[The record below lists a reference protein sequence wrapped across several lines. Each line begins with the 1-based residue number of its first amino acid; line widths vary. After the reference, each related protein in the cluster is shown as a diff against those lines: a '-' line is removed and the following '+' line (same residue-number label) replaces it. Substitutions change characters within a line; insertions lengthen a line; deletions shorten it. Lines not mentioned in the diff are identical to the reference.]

1 MKRKMKG
8 EYSRHVKT
16 AVKLIWSSFDRD
28 EIRRGYS
35 ILILEAQKG
44 DADALAFIARC
55 FMGESYV
62 WPQAGFKADDENAS
76 KLMQK
81 SAMMGSATGVLCAAR
96 SANLTPSVERAM
108 PFASFKEAFEEILGQ
123 AERGDAFCCYMVGN
137 VYYWGD
143 YLRVEPDYAKQFKDE
158 SDYNA
163 WAWPIAKAWYERSF
177 DGGLC
182 AGWGN
187 YCDIRESGL
196 CDIAQD
202 VFEKYYLMLAD
213 ISPVICNNYGYYLR
227 TEKGDS
233 YGGLLRYVEAA
244 RRGDPQAAYNAGHIY
259 EAGEEVDEN
268 IDLAYQLYE
277 MAAKCG
283 HPAGQFE
290 VGYYLFEGFGD
301 VEQDYA
307 KAVEWFE
314 KAYQNPKCSKTT
326 RTQTAAYLGL
336 CYQEGLGTVQDDDVA
351 FEYLHEAGE
360 DIDNLW
366 ESITVKVLTALGVA
380 YAFGRGIETDI
391 ELGYQYLEDAAKLGS
406 EEAKEYISYI
416 NSPDYEADERKK
428 EEPATPV
435 APFWQNVAAMIRD
448 AVAADLRE
456 ILGRIDDER
465 IYTVA
470 LVTDRYCC
478 SLFLAVNTLEYL
490 ESEDEEPD
498 DECKW
503 HPDEWGYSD
512 GHDSELVKLSK
523 SLWEN
528 HNTLPGEAFF
538 FSAMISAMAQ
548 VKGSGIFGEGTEEI
562 TFFISISDDEDAENL
577 EDSSAMTLNSPELA
591 AAFLNRNK

>member
-1 MKRKMKG
+1 M
-8 EYSRHVKT
+8 
-16 AVKLIWSSFDRD
+16 IWSSFDRD
-28 EIRRGYS
+28 EIRRGYAM
-35 ILILEAQKG
+35 LMQAAQQG

-55 FMGESYV
+55 FMGEEYV
-62 WPQAGFKADDENAS
+62 WPQAGFKVDDENAS

-158 SDYNA
+158 NGYNA
-163 WAWPIAKAWYERSF
+163 WAYPIAKEWYERSF

-187 YCDIRESGL
+187 YCNIRESGL

-202 VFEKYYLMLAD
+202 VFEKYYLKLAD

-314 KAYQNPKCSKTT
+314 KAYQNPKCSETT

-360 DIDNLW
+360 NIDNLW

-380 YAFGRGIETDI
+380 YAFGRGTEADI
-391 ELGYQYLEDAAKLGS
+391 ELGYQYFEDAVKLGS
-406 EEAKEYISYI
+406 EEAKEYIGYI
-416 NSPDYEADERKK
+416 NSPDFEARERKK

-435 APFWQNVAAMIRD
+435 APFWQEVTEKIRD

-456 ILGRIDDER
+456 ILGCIDDEH
-465 IYTVA
+465 IYTAA

-490 ESEDEEPD
+490 QSEDEEPD
-498 DECKW
+498 DESKW

-512 GHDSELVKLSK
+512 GHGSELVKLSK
-523 SLWEN
+523 TLWEN

-538 FSAMISAMAQ
+538 FSAMISAMKQ
-548 VKGSGIFGEGTEEI
+548 VKDSEILGERTEEI

-577 EDSSAMTLNSPELA
+577 EDASAMTLNSPELA

>member
-1 MKRKMKG
+1 MKG
-8 EYSRHVKT
+8 KYSRQVKT
-16 AVKLIWSSFDRD
+16 AVELIWSSFDRD
-28 EIRRGYS
+28 EIRRGYAM
-35 ILILEAQKG
+35 LMQAAQQG

-55 FMGESYV
+55 FMGEEYV

-123 AERGDAFCCYMVGN
+123 TERGDAFCCYMVGN

-158 SDYNA
+158 NDYNA
-163 WAWPIAKAWYERSF
+163 WAWPIAKVWYERSF

-187 YCDIRESGL
+187 YCNIRKSGL

-351 FEYLHEAGE
+351 FDYLHEAGE
-360 DIDNLW
+360 GVDHLW
-366 ESITVKVLTALGVA
+366 DSITVRLLTALGVA
-380 YAFGRGIETDI
+380 YAFGRGTEADI
-391 ELGYQYLEDAAKLGS
+391 ELGYQYFEDAVKLGS
-406 EEAKEYISYI
+406 EEAKEYIGYI
-416 NSPDYEADERKK
+416 NSPDFEAHERKK
-428 EEPATPV
+428 EEPDTPV
-435 APFWQNVAAMIRD
+435 APFWQDVAAKISD

-456 ILGRIDDER
+456 IIGRIDDER
-465 IYTVA
+465 IYTAA

-478 SLFLAVNTLEYL
+478 SLFLAVNTMEYL

-498 DECKW
+498 DETKW

-512 GHDSELVKLSK
+512 GHGSELVKLSK

-538 FSAMISAMAQ
+538 FSAMISAMKQ
-548 VKGSGIFGEGTEEI
+548 VKDSGIFGERTDEI
-562 TFFISISDDEDAENL
+562 TLFISISDDEDAENL

>member
-1 MKRKMKG
+1 MKG
-8 EYSRHVKT
+8 KYSRQVKT

-28 EIRRGYS
+28 EIRRGYAM
-35 ILILEAQKG
+35 LMQAAQQG

-55 FMGESYV
+55 FMGEEYV
-62 WPQAGFKADDENAS
+62 WPQAGFKVDDENAS

-158 SDYNA
+158 NGYNA
-163 WAWPIAKAWYERSF
+163 WAYPIAKEWYERSF

-187 YCDIRESGL
+187 YCNIRESGL

-202 VFEKYYLMLAD
+202 VFEKYYLKLAD

-314 KAYQNPKCSKTT
+314 KAYQNPKCSETT

-360 DIDNLW
+360 NIDNLW

-380 YAFGRGIETDI
+380 YAFGRGTETDI

-406 EEAKEYISYI
+406 EEAKEYIDYI

-435 APFWQNVAAMIRD
+435 APFWQEVTEKIRD

-456 ILGRIDDER
+456 ILGCIDDEH
-465 IYTVA
+465 IYTAA

-490 ESEDEEPD
+490 QSEDEEPD
-498 DECKW
+498 DESKW

-512 GHDSELVKLSK
+512 GHGSELVKLSK
-523 SLWEN
+523 TLWEN

-538 FSAMISAMAQ
+538 FSAMISAMKQ
-548 VKGSGIFGEGTEEI
+548 VKDSEILGERTEEI

-577 EDSSAMTLNSPELA
+577 EDASAMTLNSPELA

>member
-1 MKRKMKG
+1 MKG
-8 EYSRHVKT
+8 KYSKPVKT
-16 AVKLIWSSFDRD
+16 AVKLIWSSFDR
-28 EIRRGYS
+28 EKIRQGYAM
-35 ILILEAQKG
+35 LMQAAQQG

-158 SDYNA
+158 NGYNA
-163 WAWPIAKAWYERSF
+163 WAWPIAKVWYERSF

-187 YCDIRESGL
+187 YCDIRKSGL
-196 CDIAQD
+196 CEIAQD

-314 KAYQNPKCSKTT
+314 KAYQNPKCSETT

-380 YAFGRGIETDI
+380 YAFGSGTETDI

-435 APFWQNVAAMIRD
+435 APYWQDVAAKISD

-456 ILGRIDDER
+456 IIGRIDDER
-465 IYTVA
+465 IYTAA

-490 ESEDEEPD
+490 QSEDEEPD
-498 DECKW
+498 DESKW

-512 GHDSELVKLSK
+512 GHGSELVKLSK

-528 HNTLPGEAFF
+528 HATLPGEAFF

>member
-1 MKRKMKG
+1 MKG
-8 EYSRHVKT
+8 KYSKPVKT
-16 AVKLIWSSFDRD
+16 AVELIWSSFDRD
-28 EIRRGYS
+28 EIRRGYAM
-35 ILILEAQKG
+35 LMQAAQQG

-143 YLRVEPDYAKQFKDE
+143 YLRVESDYAKQFKDE
-158 SDYNA
+158 NGYNA
-163 WAWPIAKAWYERSF
+163 WAYPIAKEWYERSF

-187 YCDIRESGL
+187 YCNIRESGL

-202 VFEKYYLMLAD
+202 VFEKYYLKLAD

-307 KAVEWFE
+307 KAVEWLE

-351 FEYLHEAGE
+351 FEYLHEAG
-360 DIDNLW
+360 DGVDHLW
-366 ESITVKVLTALGVA
+366 DSITVRLLSALGVA
-380 YAFGRGIETDI
+380 YAFGRGTEADI
-391 ELGYQYLEDAAKLGS
+391 ELGYQYFEDAVKLGS
-406 EEAKEYISYI
+406 EEAKEYIGYI
-416 NSPDYEADERKK
+416 NSPDFEALERKK

-435 APFWQNVAAMIRD
+435 APFWQNVAEKIRD

-456 ILGRIDDER
+456 ILSRIDDEH
-465 IYTVA
+465 IYTAA

-478 SLFLAVNTLEYL
+478 SLFLAVNTMEYL

-523 SLWEN
+523 TLWEN

-548 VKGSGIFGEGTEEI
+548 VKDSEILGEHSEEI

>member
-1 MKRKMKG
+1 MKG
-8 EYSRHVKT
+8 KYSKPVKT
-16 AVKLIWSSFDRD
+16 AVKLIWSSFDR
-28 EIRRGYS
+28 EKIRQGYAM
-35 ILILEAQKG
+35 LMQAAQQG

-158 SDYNA
+158 NGYNA
-163 WAWPIAKAWYERSF
+163 WAYPIAKEWYERSF

-187 YCDIRESGL
+187 YCNIRESGL

-314 KAYQNPKCSKTT
+314 KAYQNPKCSETT

-380 YAFGRGIETDI
+380 YAFGSGTETDI

-435 APFWQNVAAMIRD
+435 APYWQDVAAKISD

-456 ILGRIDDER
+456 IIGRIDDER
-465 IYTVA
+465 IYTAA

-490 ESEDEEPD
+490 QSEDEEPD
-498 DECKW
+498 DESKW

-512 GHDSELVKLSK
+512 GHGSELVKLSK

-528 HNTLPGEAFF
+528 HATLPGEAFF

>member
-1 MKRKMKG
+1 MKG
-8 EYSRHVKT
+8 KYSKPVKT
-16 AVKLIWSSFDRD
+16 AVELIWSSFDRD
-28 EIRRGYS
+28 EIRRGYAM
-35 ILILEAQKG
+35 LMQAAQQG

-55 FMGESYV
+55 FMGEEYV
-62 WPQAGFKADDENAS
+62 WPQAGFKVDDENAS

-158 SDYNA
+158 NGYNA
-163 WAWPIAKAWYERSF
+163 WAYPIAKEWYERSF

-187 YCDIRESGL
+187 YCNIRESGL

-202 VFEKYYLMLAD
+202 VFEKYYLKLAD

-314 KAYQNPKCSKTT
+314 KAYQNPKCSETT

-380 YAFGRGIETDI
+380 YAFGRGTETDI

-406 EEAKEYISYI
+406 EEAKEYIDYI

-435 APFWQNVAAMIRD
+435 APFWQEVTEKIRD

-456 ILGRIDDER
+456 ILGCIDDEH
-465 IYTVA
+465 IYTAA

-490 ESEDEEPD
+490 QSEDEEPD
-498 DECKW
+498 DESKW

-512 GHDSELVKLSK
+512 GHGSELVKLSK
-523 SLWEN
+523 TLWEN

-538 FSAMISAMAQ
+538 FSAMISAMKQ
-548 VKGSGIFGEGTEEI
+548 VKDSEILGERTEEI

-577 EDSSAMTLNSPELA
+577 EDASAMTLNSPELA

>member
-1 MKRKMKG
+1 MKG
-8 EYSRHVKT
+8 KYSKQVKT

-28 EIRRGYS
+28 EIRRGYAM
-35 ILILEAQKG
+35 LMQAAQQG

-55 FMGESYV
+55 FMGEEYV
-62 WPQAGFKADDENAS
+62 WPQAGFKVDDENAS

-158 SDYNA
+158 NGYNA
-163 WAWPIAKAWYERSF
+163 WAYPIAKEWYERSF

-187 YCDIRESGL
+187 YCNIRESGL

-202 VFEKYYLMLAD
+202 VFEKYYLKLAD

-314 KAYQNPKCSKTT
+314 KAYQNPKCSETT

-360 DIDNLW
+360 NIDNLW

-380 YAFGRGIETDI
+380 YAFGRGTETDI

-406 EEAKEYISYI
+406 EEAKEYIDYI

-435 APFWQNVAAMIRD
+435 APFWQEVTEKIRD

-456 ILGRIDDER
+456 ILGCIDDEH
-465 IYTVA
+465 IYTAA

-490 ESEDEEPD
+490 QSEDEEPD
-498 DECKW
+498 DESKW

-512 GHDSELVKLSK
+512 GHGSELVKLSK

-528 HNTLPGEAFF
+528 HATLPGEAFF

-577 EDSSAMTLNSPELA
+577 EDASAMTLNSPELA

>member
-1 MKRKMKG
+1 MKG
-8 EYSRHVKT
+8 KYSRQVKT

-55 FMGESYV
+55 FMGEEYV

-143 YLRVEPDYAKQFKDE
+143 YLRVEPDHARQFKDE
-158 SDYNA
+158 NGYNA
-163 WAWPIAKAWYERSF
+163 WAWPIAKVWYERSF

-187 YCDIRESGL
+187 YCDIRKSGL
-196 CDIAQD
+196 CEIAQD

-314 KAYQNPKCSKTT
+314 KAYQNPKCSETT

-380 YAFGRGIETDI
+380 YAFGRGTEADI
-391 ELGYQYLEDAAKLGS
+391 ELGYQYFEDAVKLGS
-406 EEAKEYISYI
+406 EEAKEYIGYI
-416 NSPDYEADERKK
+416 NSPDFEARERKK

-435 APFWQNVAAMIRD
+435 APFWQEVTEKIRD
-448 AVAADLRE
+448 AVTTDLRG
-456 ILGRIDDER
+456 ILGRIDDEH
-465 IYTVA
+465 IYTAA

-490 ESEDEEPD
+490 QSEDEEPD
-498 DECKW
+498 DESKW

-512 GHDSELVKLSK
+512 GHGSELVKLSK

-528 HNTLPGEAFF
+528 HATLPGEAFF

-548 VKGSGIFGEGTEEI
+548 VKGSGIFGERTEEI

-577 EDSSAMTLNSPELA
+577 EDASAMTLNSPELA

>member
-1 MKRKMKG
+1 MKG
-8 EYSRHVKT
+8 KYSKPVKT
-16 AVKLIWSSFDRD
+16 AVKLIWSSFDR
-28 EIRRGYS
+28 EKIRQGYAM
-35 ILILEAQKG
+35 LMQAAQQG

-158 SDYNA
+158 NEYNA
-163 WAWPIAKAWYERSF
+163 WAWPIAKVWYERSF

-187 YCDIRESGL
+187 YCDIRKSGL
-196 CDIAQD
+196 CEIARD
-202 VFEKYYLMLAD
+202 VYEKYYLMLAD

-380 YAFGRGIETDI
+380 YAFGRGTETDI

-406 EEAKEYISYI
+406 EEAKEYIGYI

-435 APFWQNVAAMIRD
+435 APYWQDVAAKISD

-456 ILGRIDDER
+456 IIGRIDDER
-465 IYTVA
+465 IYTAA

-490 ESEDEEPD
+490 QSEDEEPD
-498 DECKW
+498 DESKW

-512 GHDSELVKLSK
+512 GHGSELVKLSK

-528 HNTLPGEAFF
+528 HATLPGEAFF

>member
-1 MKRKMKG
+1 MKG
-8 EYSRHVKT
+8 KYSKPVKT

-28 EIRRGYS
+28 EIRRGYAM
-35 ILILEAQKG
+35 LMQAAQQG

-55 FMGESYV
+55 FMGEEYV
-62 WPQAGFKADDENAS
+62 WPQAGFKVDDENAS

-158 SDYNA
+158 NGYNA
-163 WAWPIAKAWYERSF
+163 WAYPIAKEWYERSF

-187 YCDIRESGL
+187 YCNIRESGL

-202 VFEKYYLMLAD
+202 VFEKYYLKLAD

-314 KAYQNPKCSKTT
+314 KAYQNPKCSETT

-380 YAFGRGIETDI
+380 YAFGRGTETDI

-406 EEAKEYISYI
+406 EEAKEYIDYI

-435 APFWQNVAAMIRD
+435 APFWQEVTEKIRD

-456 ILGRIDDER
+456 ILGCIDDEH
-465 IYTVA
+465 IYTAA

-490 ESEDEEPD
+490 QSEDEEPD
-498 DECKW
+498 DESKW

-512 GHDSELVKLSK
+512 GHGSELVKLSK
-523 SLWEN
+523 TLWEN

-538 FSAMISAMAQ
+538 FSAMISAMKQ
-548 VKGSGIFGEGTEEI
+548 VKDSEILGERTEEI

-577 EDSSAMTLNSPELA
+577 EDASAMTLNSPELA

>member
-1 MKRKMKG
+1 MKG
-8 EYSRHVKT
+8 EYSTAVET
-16 AVKLIWSSFDRD
+16 AVKLIWSSFDR
-28 EIRRGYS
+28 EKIRQGYAM
-35 ILILEAQKG
+35 LMQAAQQG

-55 FMGESYV
+55 FMGEEYV
-62 WPQAGFKADDENAS
+62 WAQAGFNFDEANAS

-123 AERGDAFCCYMVGN
+123 AERGDAFCCYMVAN
-137 VYYWGD
+137 VYFWGD
-143 YLRVEPDYAKQFKDE
+143 YLRVEPDYARQFNDE
-158 SDYNA
+158 RDYNA
-163 WAWPIAKAWYERSF
+163 WAWPIAKVWYERSF

-187 YCDIRESGL
+187 YCDIRKSGL
-196 CDIAQD
+196 GDISRDAY
-202 VFEKYYLMLAD
+202 ERYYQMLAD
-213 ISPVICNNYGYYLR
+213 ISPVICTNYGYYLR
-227 TEKGDS
+227 KEKGDS
-233 YGGLLRYVEAA
+233 YAGLLRYVEAA
-244 RRGDPQAAYNAGHIY
+244 RKGDPQGAYNAGHIY

-380 YAFGRGIETDI
+380 YAFGRGTEADI
-391 ELGYQYLEDAAKLGS
+391 ELGYQYFEDAVKLGS
-406 EEAKEYISYI
+406 EEAKEYIGYI
-416 NSPDYEADERKK
+416 NSPDFEAHERKK

-435 APFWQNVAAMIRD
+435 APFWQEVSAKIND

-456 ILGRIDDER
+456 ILDRIGDER
-465 IYTVA
+465 IYTAA
-470 LVTDRYCC
+470 LVSDRYCC

-490 ESEDEEPD
+490 ESEDEDSD

-538 FSAMISAMAQ
+538 FSAMVSAMAQ
-548 VKGSGIFGEGTEEI
+548 VKDSEILGEHSEEI
-562 TFFISISDDEDAENL
+562 TWFISISDDDDAENL

-591 AAFLNRNK
+591 AVFLNRNK